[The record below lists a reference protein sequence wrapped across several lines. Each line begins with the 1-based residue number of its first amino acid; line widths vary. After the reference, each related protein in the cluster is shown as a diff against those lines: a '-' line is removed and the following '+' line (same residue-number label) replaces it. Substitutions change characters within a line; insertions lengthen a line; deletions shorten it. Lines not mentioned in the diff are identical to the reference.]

1 MEGTLAVTGDPDAD
15 HLVNTDP
22 LALLLGMLLD
32 QQIPME
38 RAFIAPLWLQ
48 ARLGCRLD
56 AAAIAAADP
65 DAFAAIFRQQPA
77 LHRFPKSMA
86 ARVQAACAHVVAEHG
101 NDAAAIWTAAADGAD
116 LRARLRAVPGYGDE
130 KARIFIAILA
140 KRLDI
145 RPAGWEQAAGAF
157 ADDNPRSVADIDGP
171 DSFARVRA
179 WKQAQK
185 AAKRTKSE

>member
-1 MEGTLAVTGDPDAD
+1 MKGTLAVTGDNDAD
-15 HLVNTDP
+15 HLVNTDA

-48 ARLGCRLD
+48 QRLGRRLD

-65 DAFAAIFRQQPA
+65 TMFEAVFRRQPA

-86 ARVQAACAHVVAEHG
+86 ARVQAACAHLVAEHG
-101 NDAAAIWTAAADGAD
+101 GDAAAIWTGALDGAD

-130 KARIFIAILA
+130 KACIFIAILA
-140 KRLDI
+140 KRLGI
-145 RPAGWEQAAGAF
+145 RPAGWEEAAGAF

-171 DSFARVRA
+171 ESFARVRA

-185 AAKRTKSE
+185 AAKRSKSE

>member
-1 MEGTLAVTGDPDAD
+1 MNGTLAVTGDTDAD
-15 HLVNTDP
+15 RLVNTDA
-22 LALLLGMLLD
+22 LALLLAMLLD

-38 RAFIAPLWLQ
+38 RAFIAPLWLTQ
-48 ARLGCRLD
+48 RMSNGLD
-56 AAAIAAADP
+56 AAAIAAAEP
-65 DAFAAIFRQQPA
+65 EEFVTLFRRTPA

-101 NDAAAIWTAAADGAD
+101 GDAAAIWIGAADGAD
-116 LRARLRAVPGYGDE
+116 LLTRLRAVPGYGDE

-140 KRLDI
+140 KRLGI

-171 DSFARVRA
+171 ESFARVRA

-185 AAKRTKSE
+185 AARRTKSE